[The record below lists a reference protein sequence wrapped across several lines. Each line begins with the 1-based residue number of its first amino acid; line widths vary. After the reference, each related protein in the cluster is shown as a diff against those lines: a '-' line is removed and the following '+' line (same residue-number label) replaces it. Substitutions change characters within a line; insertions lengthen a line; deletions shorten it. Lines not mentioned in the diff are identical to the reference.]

1 MGRLPVTQEAF
12 DAVVDGGP
20 RPKWIMALAAKCI
33 FRVDPEEAAVREA
46 NADPQRNRMRA
57 MMAMWLM
64 AGIVAVLTGLAAVV
78 SGPIAAGIIAF
89 VTVMTMGAFIGGLLD
104 VVADDDV

>member
-1 MGRLPVTQEAF
+1 MGRLPVTQGVF

-20 RPKWIMALAAKCI
+20 RPKLITALGAKCI

-46 NADPQRNRMRA
+46 NADPQQNRKRA
-57 MMAMWLM
+57 RMALWLM
-64 AGIVAVLTGLAAVV
+64 AGIVGVLTGLAAVV
-78 SGPIAAGIIAF
+78 SGPVAVGAMSF